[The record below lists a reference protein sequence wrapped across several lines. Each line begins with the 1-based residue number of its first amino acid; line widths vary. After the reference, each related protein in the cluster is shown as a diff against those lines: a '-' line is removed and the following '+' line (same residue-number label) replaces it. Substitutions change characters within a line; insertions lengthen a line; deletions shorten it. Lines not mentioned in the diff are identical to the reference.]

1 MTIIFLFSK
10 PFPLIEGK
18 SNITVLDTQIEKLRL
33 KSLKQIREAAT
44 RMRNEATDVKATL
57 TEIEDWLD
65 KLLQLSEEVSTI
77 QYYSGSLEVAIQHKL
92 V

>member
-1 MTIIFLFSK
+1 MIIILFFSK

-33 KSLKQIREAAT
+33 RSLKQIGEAAT
-44 RMRNEATDVKATL
+44 RMRNEATDVKTTL

-65 KLLQLSEEVSTI
+65 KLMQLSEEVSTT
-77 QYYSGSLEVAIQHKL
+77 QYQ
-92 V
+92 